1 MKRCFALPALLI
13 IFNINVSANTYLQ
26 CNFGEDTPFHY
37 WWEEEKK
44 HPSISDLELPEHLYT
59 VDLILS
65 DQQVGSMTYRHILVD
80 DTGGLEVKSEYSVVE
95 NEDWRDETVVL
106 DWESPQT
113 KIEHTMTINRIDL
126 SFALNIANDDLGL
139 DENYSGECIILS
151 TTAFQDR
158 QTNIAEL
165 VEITEERTA
174 ERQAE
179 AQSELE
185 NKRQF

>member
-13 IFNINVSANTYLQ
+13 IFSINVSADTYLQ
-26 CNFGEDTPFHY
+26 CNFGEKDIFNDY
-37 WWEEEKK
+37 WEEEKK
-44 HPSISDLELPEHLYT
+44 HPSISDLELPEHFYT

-65 DQQVGSMTYRHILVD
+65 DQQVGSTVYRHLLVE
-80 DTGGLEVKSEYSVVE
+80 DTGGFKASSDSVVVE
-95 NEDWRDETVVL
+95 NEDWQDETVVL
-106 DWESPQT
+106 EWVYLYLLNP
-113 KIEHTMTINRIDL
+113 TMTINRIDL
-126 SFALNIANDDLGL
+126 SFALNIVNESLNV
-139 DENYSGECIILS
+139 NYSGECIILS
-151 TTAFQDR
+151 ATAFQDR

>member
-1 MKRCFALPALLI
+1 MRRCFALPALLI
-13 IFNINVSANTYLQ
+13 IFSINVSADTYLQ
-26 CNFGEDTPFHY
+26 CNFGEKDIFNDY
-37 WWEEEKK
+37 WEEEKK
-44 HPSISDLELPEHLYT
+44 HPSISDLELPEHFYT

-65 DQQVGSMTYRHILVD
+65 DQQVGSTVYRHLMVE
-80 DTGGLEVKSEYSVVE
+80 DTGGFKASSNSIVVE
-95 NEDWRDETVVL
+95 NEDWQDETVVL
-106 DWESPQT
+106 EWVYLYLLN
-113 KIEHTMTINRIDL
+113 HTMTINRIDL
-126 SFALNIANDDLGL
+126 SYELNVVNDAFDL
-139 DENYSGECIILS
+139 DQNHYGECIILS
-151 TTAFQDR
+151 AAAFQDR

>member
-1 MKRCFALPALLI
+1 MRRCFALPALLI
-13 IFNINVSANTYLQ
+13 IFSINVSADTYLQ
-26 CNFGEDTPFHY
+26 CNFGEDSIYDH

-65 DQQVGSMTYRHILVD
+65 DEQVGSTAFRHLLVD
-80 DTGGLEVKSEYSVVE
+80 DTGGFKATSASAVVE
-95 NEDWRDETVVL
+95 NEDWQDETVVL
-106 DWESPQT
+106 EWVYLYLLN
-113 KIEHTMTINRIDL
+113 HTITINRIDL

>member
-13 IFNINVSANTYLQ
+13 IFNINVSADTYLQ
-26 CNFGEDTPFHY
+26 CNFSEDSLY
-37 WWEEEKK
+37 YDQWEEEKK

-59 VDLILS
+59 IDLILS
-65 DQQVGSMTYRHILVD
+65 DAQEGSTVYRHFMIE
-80 DTGGLEVKSEYSVVE
+80 DTGGFKAVSDPSAVE
-95 NEDWRDETVVL
+95 KEDWQDEAVVL
-106 DWESPQT
+106 EW
-113 KIEHTMTINRIDL
+113 IYLYILNNTMTINRIDL
-126 SFALNIANDDLGL
+126 SFALNIANDAFDLN
-139 DENYSGECIILS
+139 DNFSGECIILS
-151 TTAFQDR
+151 AAAFQDR

>member
-13 IFNINVSANTYLQ
+13 IFNINVSADTYLQ

-37 WWEEEKK
+37 FWEEEKK
-44 HPSISDLELPEHLYT
+44 HPYISDLELPEYLYT

-65 DQQVGSMTYRHILVD
+65 DEQEGSTAFRHLLID
-80 DTGGLEVKSEYSVVE
+80 DTGGFKAMSASNVVE
-95 NEDWRDETVVL
+95 NEDWQDETVVL
-106 DWESPQT
+106 EWVYLYLLN
-113 KIEHTMTINRIDL
+113 HTMTINRIDL
-126 SFALNIANDDLGL
+126 SFALNIVNESLNV
-139 DENYSGECIILS
+139 NYSGECIILS
-151 TTAFQDR
+151 ATAFQDR

>member
-13 IFNINVSANTYLQ
+13 IFNINVSADTYLQ
-26 CNFGEDTPFHY
+26 CNFSEDSLY
-37 WWEEEKK
+37 YDQWEEEKK

-59 VDLILS
+59 IDLILS
-65 DQQVGSMTYRHILVD
+65 DEQAGSTVIRHLMVD
-80 DTGGLEVKSEYSVVE
+80 DTGGFKAVSDSIVVE
-95 NEDWRDETVVL
+95 NEDWQDETVVL
-106 DWESPQT
+106 EW
-113 KIEHTMTINRIDL
+113 IYLYILNNTMTINRIDL
-126 SFALNIANDDLGL
+126 SFALNMANDAFDLN
-139 DENYSGECIILS
+139 DNFPGECIILS
-151 TTAFQDR
+151 AAAFQDR
-158 QTNIAEL
+158 QTKIAEL